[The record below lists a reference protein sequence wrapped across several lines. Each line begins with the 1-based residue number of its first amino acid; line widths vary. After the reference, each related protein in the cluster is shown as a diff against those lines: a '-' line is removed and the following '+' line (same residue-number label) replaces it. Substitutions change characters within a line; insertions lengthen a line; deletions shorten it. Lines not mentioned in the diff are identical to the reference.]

1 MAKGKGG
8 FLGQDGLNAPDNP
21 TGVSAT
27 AGDAQATVSWTNP
40 SSAGSTAI
48 TEYNVQ
54 SSTGE
59 GSVVYPSYTLSGASY
74 DNIDSPSLSS
84 QIGQGQGL
92 SFKTDGTKMYVS
104 DQSNAYQYSLSTAW
118 DITTASY
125 DSKSLSLSSAD
136 DPNNTFF
143 KTDGTKF
150 YVVSKNNSYINE
162 YDISTAW
169 DISTGPANY
178 SRRFYMGSQGS
189 NPSGVFFKSDGT
201 KMYVLSNSADTVYQ
215 YSLSTAWNVTTASYD
230 SKSFT
235 TTTQAPNPRSIQLS
249 DDGKKLF
256 VADANNDY
264 VYQYDLAPAYDI
276 STASYSN
283 YSLNVASQDGFPYAI
298 AFKSD
303 GVKLYMLGAT
313 SDKVHQYSTGV
324 EEGGLITSP
333 VVIDGLT
340 NNVSYTF
347 NVLAKNASGWST
359 PSDPSDAVT
368 PSVQGQQEYTTPGSY
383 SWTAPTGVTSVSVV
397 VVGGGGG
404 GMWSS
409 YNSGTGQYGGG
420 GGGGAL
426 RYANNVSVT
435 PGSSYTVVVGAKGD
449 GAPSPTDGGQSYFN
463 STGTVQASGGPK
475 GSTATQTSA
484 ATGSNGDGGG
494 SGGKGAYA
502 AFSGGGYGGG
512 GGAAGYS
519 GNGGDAQYNGGPG
532 HQSGAGGGGGGGF
545 GSGGG
550 VGLQGQG
557 SNGGFSWSY
566 GNGGSG
572 GSDGGNYYPPSNPA
586 TSNGGAYGGGG
597 GCQDNTSGAV
607 NGMADGGS
615 GAVRIIWPGGSR
627 QFPSTNT
634 ADV

>member
-1 MAKGKGG
+1 MARGKGG
-8 FLGQDGLNAPDNP
+8 FIGQDGLNAPDNP

-40 SSAGSTAI
+40 DNSGSTAI
-48 TEYNVQ
+48 TAYHIQ

-59 GSVVYPSYTLSGASY
+59 GSIVYPSYTLNGASY
-74 DNIDSPSLSS
+74 DNIDSSSLST
-84 QIGQGQGL
+84 QIAQGQGIF
-92 SFKTDGTKMYVS
+92 FKSDGLKMYAS
-104 DQSNAYQYSLSTAW
+104 DQSTAYQYSLSTAW
-118 DITTASY
+118 DLSTISY
-125 DSKSLSLSSAD
+125 DSKSLSLSSAS
-136 DPNNTFF
+136 DPNNIFF
-143 KTDGTKF
+143 KSDGYKF
-150 YVVSKNNSYINE
+150 YVVSKNDSYILE
-162 YDISTAW
+162 YDVSTAW
-169 DISTGPANY
+169 DISTGSSGY
-178 SRRFYMGSQGS
+178 SRRYLVSSQMS
-189 NPSGVFFKSDGT
+189 NPTGIFFKPDGT
-201 KMYVLSNSADTVYQ
+201 KMYVLSNSSDTVYQ

-230 SKSFT
+230 SKSFSVSSEEA
-235 TTTQAPNPRSIQLS
+235 APRTMQLN
-249 DDGKKLF
+249 DDGTRLF
-256 VADANNDY
+256 V
-264 VYQYDLAPAYDI
+264 VGTGTTEVEQYDLSTAYDI
-276 STASYSN
+276 STASYSTYN
-283 YSLNVASQDGFPYAI
+283 LSVSSQASFPYSMT
-298 AFKSD
+298 FKSD
-303 GVKLYMLGAT
+303 GTKLYVFGAT
-313 SDKVHQYSTGV
+313 SDKIHQYSTGTP
-324 EEGGLITSP
+324 EGGLLASP
-333 VVIDGLT
+333 VVINGLT

-347 NVLAKNASGWST
+347 NVLAKNSSGWSA

-368 PSVQGQQEYTTPGSY
+368 PTVQGQQEYTTPGSY

-557 SNGGFSWSY
+557 ANGGFSWSY
-566 GNGGSG
+566 GEGGSG
-572 GSDGGNYYPPSNPA
+572 GSNGGNYYPTNNALSA
-586 TSNGGAYGGGG
+586 NGGAYGGGG
-597 GCQDNTSGAV
+597 GCQDNSSGAV
-607 NGMADGGS
+607 NGLADGGS
-615 GAVRIIWPGGSR
+615 GAVRIIWPGSR

>member
-8 FLGQDGLNAPDNP
+8 FLGQDGLNAPDEP
-21 TGVSAT
+21 TSVEAT

-40 SSAGSTAI
+40 SDTGSTAI
-48 TEYNVQ
+48 TAYHVQ
-54 SSTGE
+54 SNNGD
-59 GSVVYPSYTLSGASY
+59 GSVSPAGYDLENASDPNITLSSANDPTGIA
-74 DNIDSPSLSS
+74 
-84 QIGQGQGL
+84 
-92 SFKTDGTKMYVS
+92 FKPDGTKLFIGQFDA
-104 DQSNAYQYSLSTAW
+104 DQVVEYALSTAW
-118 DITTASY
+118 DVSTGSQTTTFSVLSQDTWLSGLAFKSDGTSFYISGRNTDYAYQYNMTTAWDISTASY
-125 DSKSLSLSSAD
+125 ASKSMYLASQGGQPYGIQFSS
-136 DPNNTFF
+136 
-143 KTDGTKF
+143 DGTKAA
-150 YVVSKNNSYINE
+150 VINDTNTIYE
-162 YDISTAW
+162 YNLSTAW
-169 DISTGPANY
+169 DISTGSYA
-178 SRRFYMGSQGS
+178 SASFDFSAQS
-189 NPSGVFFKSDGT
+189 SGARAFTYNNDGT
-201 KMYVLSNSADTVYQ
+201 KMFLNDYSFDKVYQ
-215 YSLSTAWNVTTASYD
+215 YSLSTAYR
-230 SKSFT
+230 
-235 TTTQAPNPRSIQLS
+235 P
-249 DDGKKLF
+249 
-256 VADANNDY
+256 
-264 VYQYDLAPAYDI
+264 
-276 STASYSN
+276 STATYDNISYAYGALTTST
-283 YSLNVASQDGFPYAI
+283 GI
-298 AFKSD
+298 AFGDNGTKMYLNNFSPD
-303 GVKLYMLGAT
+303 G
-313 SDKVHQYSTGV
+313 VHQYDTV
-324 EEGGLITSP
+324 APYVTSP
-333 VVIDGLT
+333 ATVTGLT
-340 NNVSYTF
+340 NNTSYTF
-347 NVLAKNASGWST
+347 KVLAKNASGWSA
-359 PSDPSDAVT
+359 PSEASNSVT
-368 PSVQGQQEYTTPGSY
+368 PSVQGQEEFTTPGTY

-404 GMWSS
+404 GMWST

-484 ATGSNGDGGG
+484 ATGSNGTGGG

-557 SNGGFSWSY
+557 SNGGFSWSF
-566 GNGGSG
+566 GQGGSG
-572 GSDGGNYYPPSNPA
+572 GSNGGNYYPTNNAS

-597 GCQDNTSGAV
+597 GCQDNSSGAV
-607 NGMADGGS
+607 NGLADGGS